1 MRGEPQSF
9 EMQKG
14 NLKRFQLAFPEQSRF
29 KIKKSSNEIRLGKSK
44 KRGERKG
51 KWKNK

>member
-14 NLKRFQLAFPEQSRF
+14 NLERFQLAFPEQSRF
-29 KIKKSSNEIRLGKSK
+29 KIKKSSNEISLGKSK
-44 KRGERKG
+44 KKRKERQMEK
-51 KWKNK
+51 